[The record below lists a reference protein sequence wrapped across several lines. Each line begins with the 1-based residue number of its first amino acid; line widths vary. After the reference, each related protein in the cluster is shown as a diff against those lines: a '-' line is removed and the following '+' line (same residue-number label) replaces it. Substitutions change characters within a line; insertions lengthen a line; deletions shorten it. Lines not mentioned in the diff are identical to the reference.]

1 MAAFCHGDPDLRRR
15 AVFWLGNQ
23 TQTALANT
31 TTIKH
36 HHYQTPQANTTGFAP
51 QSETYMS
58 ETLNTEIEKYPAN
71 FIRTIIEKDLAAGK
85 NNGQVVTRFPPEPNG
100 YLHIGHA
107 KAICL
112 SFGIAQ
118 EFNGSTFLRFDDTN
132 PLKEN
137 VEFMESM
144 KTDISWLGFQWREIR
159 NASDYFEELYQFA
172 EALIEDGKAYVDS
185 LSADEIREYR
195 GTLTAPG
202 RNSPFRDR
210 SVAENLDLFRRM
222 RAGEFKDGEH
232 VLRLKIDMA
241 SPNMNM
247 RDPAIYRIRHFHHH
261 QTGDKWCIYPLY
273 DYTHC
278 ISDSLEGI
286 THSLCDLGFEAHRPL
301 YDWVLDNIR
310 VNCHPQQ
317 IEFSRLNL
325 QYTVMSKRKLK
336 QLVDEQLVS
345 GWDDPRLPTI
355 AGLRRRGYTP
365 TAIRDFCRRIGV
377 TKSDNN
383 VELAMLQSVIREDL
397 EDTAPRVMGVLNP
410 LKVVISNYPAGQT
423 EQLLVANHPKNDALG
438 SRTLPFTRELYID
451 QDDFREEANRKYKRL
466 VSGGEVRL
474 RYGYVICANEVIKDA
489 AGNITE
495 LHCTYDPATLGENPV
510 DRKVRG
516 VIHWV
521 SAEQGL
527 PAEIRLYE
535 PLFTV
540 DWPDAS
546 DSDYRDLLNP
556 DSLRVVQGYVEPS
569 LASATVEQ
577 RFQFEREGYFC
588 IDNQD
593 SRPEKLV
600 FNRVVGL
607 RDSWA
612 KIDAGE

>member
-1 MAAFCHGDPDLRRR
+1 
-15 AVFWLGNQ
+15 
-23 TQTALANT
+23 
-31 TTIKH
+31 
-36 HHYQTPQANTTGFAP
+36 
-51 QSETYMS
+51 MS